1 MRVNSF
7 HHIIHSKFSFWVIP
21 AQVSFLFSLS
31 LKKSL
36 KNGKPKLA
44 LKSGTFF
51 FDISSFYKLVFCK
64 LSILLKHSF
73 PVAFFS
79 FFQWIPQ
86 EGKKSPQLCFEILGT
101 QLSPLGN
108 SVAVASIFWKEKKE
122 AIVTNWCCLLFF
134 HLFLFSSFMV

>member
-79 FFQWIPQ
+79 FFSMNSTRGEEISSIMFWNSGNTIISFRKFCGSCFYLL
-86 EGKKSPQLCFEILGT
+86 EGKKGSHCDKLM
-101 QLSPLGN
+101 LSI
-108 SVAVASIFWKEKKE
+108 IFPFIIYES
-122 AIVTNWCCLLFF
+122 L
-134 HLFLFSSFMV
+134 